1 MVADCLNV
9 GLDLPLRFQTVFA
22 RLTTRLQTQ
31 AAADVE
37 PIDLV
42 SIFEI
47 TSMTW
52 IILHAR
58 SFWLASGDMY
68 MCRREYV

>member
-1 MVADCLNV
+1 
-9 GLDLPLRFQTVFA
+9 
-22 RLTTRLQTQ
+22 LQTQ